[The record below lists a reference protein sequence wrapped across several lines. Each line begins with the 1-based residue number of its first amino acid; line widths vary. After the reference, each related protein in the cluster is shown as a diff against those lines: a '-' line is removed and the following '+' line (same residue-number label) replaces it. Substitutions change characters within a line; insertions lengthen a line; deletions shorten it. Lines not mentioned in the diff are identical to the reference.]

1 MRVNQPY
8 DVLKTYEGEEL
19 DWKGQL
25 SHNPLLLSPNGEL
38 SHFHLSVG
46 SATLF
51 QSPNLTDGNPTS
63 TSNSSF
69 CKRVKLTLKEKYA
82 VRYFPKQNTIF
93 CIYRQDID
101 IYFITYSVV
110 PVAQI
115 LYKSFT
121 QLPYLENTFA

>member
-1 MRVNQPY
+1 METQPALQILLF
-8 DVLKTYEGEEL
+8 VKEL
-19 DWKGQL
+19 
-25 SHNPLLLSPNGEL
+25 N
-38 SHFHLSVG
+38 
-46 SATLF
+46 
-51 QSPNLTDGNPTS
+51 
-63 TSNSSF
+63 
-69 CKRVKLTLKEKYA
+69 LKEKYA

-101 IYFITYSVV
+101 IYFITYSVA